1 MLIVLNPAAGQRHRR
16 RLDTSLAAL
25 TARGVPFDLR
35 ETRRAGDATEIARA
49 AARSG
54 ASLVIAAG
62 GDGTVAEVV
71 NGLLAEPAG
80 ARGCA
85 LGILALGTANV
96 LAHELAIPVSATDFA
111 GLVAR
116 RHTRPMDP
124 GVLAQGDSS
133 RWFVQMVGAGFDAEV
148 VRRVSMRLKRK
159 VGGAAYAWQGLVEAA
174 RYGFP
179 SIEVV
184 IDGVPTRT
192 HGVIVTKGR
201 LYGGRYTLA
210 PGASPL
216 KPGFN
221 VVLLDRPGALA
232 ALACGMALP
241 FGKMAKMPGV
251 RLLPARHVRV
261 DGAAPIQ
268 ADGDSWGVGPFEI
281 RPSPRPLDVLM
292 H

>member
-1 MLIVLNPAAGQRHRR
+1 MLIVVNPTAGQRRRR
-16 RLDTSLAAL
+16 RLDKTLAAL
-25 TARGVPFDLR
+25 RARGIAFDLR
-35 ETRRAGDATEIARA
+35 ETRRAGDATEIART

-54 ASLVIAAG
+54 ESLVIAGG

-71 NGLLAEPAG
+71 NGLLAESTG

-85 LGILALGTANV
+85 LGILPLGTANV
-96 LAHELAIPVSATDFA
+96 LAHELAVPPSATEFA
-111 GLVAR
+111 ELVAR

-124 GVLAQGDSS
+124 GVLAQGSSS

-159 VGGAAYAWQGLVEAA
+159 VGGAAYAWQGIVEAG
-174 RYGFP
+174 RYRFP
-179 SIEVV
+179 ALEVV
-184 IDGVPTRT
+184 IDGVPTTT
-192 HGVIVTKGR
+192 HGIIVTKGR

-210 PGASPL
+210 PEASPL

-221 VVLLDRPGALA
+221 VVLLDRPGAMT

-241 FGKMAKMPGV
+241 FGKMAKLPGV

-261 DGAAPIQ
+261 EGAAPIQ
-268 ADGDSWGVGPFEI
+268 ADGDSLGIGSFEV
-281 RPSPRPLDVLM
+281 RSSPRPLDVLM